1 MDAANV
7 ENLPIFIR
15 IVNGVKDHIL
25 MGEVK
30 EGEKLPSTPQL
41 AKTYEINI
49 ATVNRAYNILVDE
62 GIVFKK
68 RGIGMFVS
76 KGAVDRL
83 IEERRSSFKENYI
96 AAALKEAKLLRYSV
110 EDLQKIVAEVFEQQ
124 NLQNE

>member
-1 MDAANV
+1 MDADNV

-62 GIVFKK
+62 
-68 RGIGMFVS
+68 
-76 KGAVDRL
+76 
-83 IEERRSSFKENYI
+83 
-96 AAALKEAKLLRYSV
+96 
-110 EDLQKIVAEVFEQQ
+110 
-124 NLQNE
+124 

>member
-25 MGEVK
+25 MGVVK

-83 IEERRSSFKENYI
+83 IEERRSSFKEKYI

>member
-76 KGAVDRL
+76 EGAVDRL

-96 AAALKEAKLLRYSV
+96 VAALKEAKLLRYSV